1 MYYYNFSLCVCKF
14 TILPFGRILQ
24 VVLQSFTSLRIQ
36 LKIMCLT
43 TLIAWTCMFCR
54 KRWPRFAA
62 GLWSTANRVGVSCKL
77 VRSLGLLLKRL
88 FQESLF
94 LGWNRALVS
103 NMYSHFFSF
112 DSEPFSHATNSLCLF
127 PSCNRKLETAATYTR
142 LPPTAVLLC
151 KGTESPTAMLCHD
164 PISVAASA
172 SSSADS
178 SGTAVWHLTTSPSS
192 KRLLIN
198 VLKVNY
204 KLQLN
209 KTI

>member
-127 PSCNRKLETAATYTR
+127 PSCNHKLATAATYTR
-142 LPPTAVLLC
+142 LPPLQFSSA
-151 KGTESPTAMLCHD
+151 KGPKVPQPC
-164 PISVAASA
+164 SVAASA

-178 SGTAVWHLTTSPSS
+178 SGTEVWHLTTSPSS